1 MRDYGMFTN
10 KGNAAVSSIVDAAI
24 SLKKFEDTE
33 RVWNFALNALE
44 SLGELEG
51 CEEATDTA
59 VREAVYNAVI

>member
-1 MRDYGMFTN
+1 MRDYGMFS
-10 KGNAAVSSIVDAAI
+10 KQGNAAVSSIVDAAI
-24 SLKKFEDTE
+24 SLKKFEDAE

-44 SLGELEG
+44 ALGELEG